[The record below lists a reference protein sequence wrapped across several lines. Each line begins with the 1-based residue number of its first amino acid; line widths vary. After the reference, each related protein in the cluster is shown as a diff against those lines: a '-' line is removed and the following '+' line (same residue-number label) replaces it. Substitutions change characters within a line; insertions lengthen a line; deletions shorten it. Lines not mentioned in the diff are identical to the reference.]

1 MDQKLVLKSLFLED
15 YRRECFHHLS
25 EDFFEGREKQFFSIF
40 SDLYLKYSVVPDR
53 DVMKNEIGK
62 TKLPQSIREGIVSI
76 IDEVYDN
83 PISQSNIEYAIKET
97 EKWGLVRSVYN
108 AMVNGIGE
116 FEKSNPDFN
125 SIYTSIRNAITY
137 RFDMDDGHAYLAD
150 ASNRFES
157 YQLRDEKIP
166 FGLSFEDHNTDGG
179 FEKKSLM
186 VVMAESGG
194 GKSIRLA
201 DIAAKSLARGLNTLY
216 ISMELSEK
224 KVGVRLDAN
233 LMDKE
238 VWKVPKISKDTFDS
252 EINILKSKTRGDI
265 VIKQYPT
272 SSASALD
279 FRHLIDELALKK
291 NWKPDI
297 VVVDYLGIVAP
308 ARPSSNSNSYTQM
321 KMVAEDLRALAVDYD
336 VPVWSAVQ
344 VNRSAYGSSNVGL
357 ENTAESMAIV
367 HTADFIEAIISP
379 PELEECDQII
389 MKIIKNRF
397 GPVDVSGVVGLSK
410 ARMKLFDVEANFNV
424 SQTGKTS
431 TSNSASGKEKPQQ
444 ESEKFDKP
452 SIPSRTTE
460 KTRKFSEFQFG

>member
-1 MDQKLVLKSLFLED
+1 MDQKIVLKSLFLED

-25 EDFFEGREKQFFSIF
+25 EEFFEGGEKQFFSVF
-40 SDLYLKYSVVPDR
+40 SNLYLKYSVVPDR

-62 TKLPQSIREGIVSI
+62 TKLPQSIRDNITAL

-83 PISQSNIEYAIKET
+83 PISQSNLEYAIKET

-116 FEKSNPDFN
+116 FEKTNPDFN

-137 RFDMDDGHAYLAD
+137 RFDMDEGHAYLAD
-150 ASNRFES
+150 ADQRYES
-157 YQLRDEKIP
+157 YQIRDEKIP
-166 FGLSFEDHNTDGG
+166 FGLSFEDSNTDGG
-179 FEKKSLM
+179 FEKRSLM
-186 VVMAESGG
+186 IVMAESGG

-238 VWKVPKISKDTFDS
+238 VWKVPKITKDSFES
-252 EINILKSKTRGDI
+252 EIDILRSKTRGDI
-265 VIKQYPT
+265 IIKQYPT

-291 NWKPDI
+291 NWIPDI

-308 ARPSSNSNSYTQM
+308 ARPSSNSNSYSQM

-344 VNRSAYGSSNVGL
+344 VNRSAYGSSNIGM

-410 ARMKLFDVEANFNV
+410 SRMKLFDVDSTYNV

-431 TSNSASGKEKPQQ
+431 SDNQRNSHQSEPKQETEKPTL
-444 ESEKFDKP
+444 P
-452 SIPSRTTE
+452 NSRAS
-460 KTRKFSEFQFG
+460 KSRKFSEFQFG